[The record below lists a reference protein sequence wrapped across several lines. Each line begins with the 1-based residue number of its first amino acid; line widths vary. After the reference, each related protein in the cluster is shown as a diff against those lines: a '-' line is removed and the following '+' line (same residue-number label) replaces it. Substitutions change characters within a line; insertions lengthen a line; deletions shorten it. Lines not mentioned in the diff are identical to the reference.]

1 MEQTALAWVFAGTP
15 PGWPAQEPAAG
26 VLKGRF

>member
-1 MEQTALAWVFAGTP
+1 MEQTTLAWVFAGTP

-26 VLKGRF
+26 VLNDRF